1 MEDLGDQNAL
11 INEGA
16 LICPHKPWK
25 MKFALIALIF
35 SENLDFALIKIY
47 IYALILIFNL

>member
-25 MKFALIALIF
+25 NEICPDCP
-35 SENLDFALIKIY
+35 DF
-47 IYALILIFNL
+47 F